1 MGFACTSDCQRGG
14 KVTTK
19 TRRRA
24 VRLVDAAAAALVLL
38 AVSRLAYVMVTP
50 LTLET
55 LTVGPVLAVAVSV
68 YIVAAVLTLIVFGAL
83 LMLCTVFQ
91 SGALRRRALLSSLAG
106 IVTFAGV
113 SVATEAWIAHHKIPA
128 QANSAAP
135 AP

>member
-1 MGFACTSDCQRGG
+1 
-14 KVTTK
+14 VTTK

-55 LTVGPVLAVAVSV
+55 LTVGPALAVAVSV
-68 YIVAAVLTLIVFGAL
+68 YIVAAVLTLVAIGAL
-83 LMLCTVFQ
+83 LMLCAVFQ
-91 SGALRRRALLSSLAG
+91 SGALRRRRALLSCLAG
-106 IVTFAGV
+106 IVTFTGV

-135 AP
+135 TP